1 MQITLHEGANATF
14 YDIHGVQNV
23 YIGQIKGTRI
33 ETETQPAETAEG
45 FRSCILQKGAEE
57 RLLAALHSLMD
68 GKTGKPAVLALRCA
82 SQLGLITMPTYQ
94 QALGEF
100 PGIGA
105 KSGYYRYLEF
115 PFNES
120 ETAPVSKAIQKM
132 MEEE

>member
-1 MQITLHEGANATF
+1 MFLAFFFCLGCLF
-14 YDIHGVQNV
+14 P
-23 YIGQIKGTRI
+23 IGLKG
-33 ETETQPAETAEG
+33 EVLLAAPEYSAKPDA
-45 FRSCILQKGAEE
+45 RSCI
-57 RLLAALHSLMD
+57 LMD
-68 GKTGKPAVLALRCA
+68 GKTGKQAVLVLRCA

-120 ETAPVSKAIQKM
+120 ETAPVSKAIRKM

>member
-1 MQITLHEGANATF
+1 
-14 YDIHGVQNV
+14 
-23 YIGQIKGTRI
+23 
-33 ETETQPAETAEG
+33 
-45 FRSCILQKGAEE
+45 
-57 RLLAALHSLMD
+57 
-68 GKTGKPAVLALRCA
+68 
-82 SQLGLITMPTYQ
+82 MPTYQ

-120 ETAPVSKAIQKM
+120 ETAPVSMAIRKM